1 MNISVVLATYNG
13 EKYLL
18 KQLKSIL
25 EQTKS
30 PNEVLIF
37 DDKSS
42 DSTIKIIN
50 DFIEN
55 NHLINWVLYQN
66 ETNLGFRNNFK
77 QGLAKSSGDIVF
89 LCDQDD
95 IWDNRKIK
103 VMANIMNDKKILS
116 LASSFTIIDEK
127 DEPFYI
133 NNDIGKSNNN
143 LLDFPIKEKELFNVP
158 NEFLIKK
165 NFAQGCTMAI
175 RREIIDLFLKDEMET
190 LEHDWSLSLIASLK
204 KGCYF
209 YNESLIKYRIHT
221 DNEIGLKQV
230 LGPDDEYQKERLKN
244 RVDLIKEELKR
255 VYFSLQFSKED
266 SLLIQYKEY
275 YELRISCIKENKIG
289 KLISKG
295 ILGQYRH
302 LSSIRS
308 IAGDIISIFKK
319 S

>member
-116 LASSFTIIDEK
+116 LASSFTMIDEK

-175 RREIIDLFLKDEMET
+175 RREIIDLFLRDEMET

-230 LGPDDEYQKERLKN
+230 LGPDDDYQKERLKN

>member
-37 DDKSS
+37 DDKST

-50 DFIEN
+50 DFIGN
-55 NHLINWVLYQN
+55 NHLTNWKLYQN
-66 ETNLGFRNNFK
+66 KINLGFRNNFK
-77 QGLAKSSGDIVF
+77 QGLAKSSGDVVF

-95 IWDNRKIK
+95 IWDNRKIE
-103 VMANIMNDKKILS
+103 VMTNIMNDEKILS
-116 LASSFTIIDEK
+116 LASSFTMIDEK
-127 DEPFYI
+127 DEPIYI
-133 NNDIGKSNNN
+133 NNDKGKSNNN
-143 LLDFPIKEKELFNVP
+143 LLDFPLKEKDLFNVS
-158 NEFLIKK
+158 NEYLIKK
-165 NFAQGCTMAI
+165 NFAQGCTMAV

-190 LEHDWSLSLIASLK
+190 LEHDWSLLLIASLK

-230 LGPDDEYQKERLKN
+230 LGSSDEYQKERLRN

-255 VYFSLQFSKED
+255 VCFSLQYSKED
-266 SLLIQYKEY
+266 SLLTRHKEY
-275 YELRISCIKENKIG
+275 YELRINCIKENRIG
-289 KLISKG
+289 KLISIG

-302 LSSIRS
+302 LSSSRS
-308 IAGDIISIFKK
+308 IAGDIISIIKK